1 MDYKVVT
8 SCRICGSTDLHSY
21 LNLGETP
28 LANALLDHPDSEYC
42 TYPLELLFCTEC
54 SLSQLSIVVDPA
66 ILYKDYPYHSSVSE
80 TFKTHCREMAKD
92 VKAIIDSNK
101 PWKPIENTKEGTLSG
116 GFHDLTHSV
125 LDIACN
131 DGCLLNEFRNE
142 GFNVMGVEPS
152 TNLANISSSKG
163 ITTINDFWNE
173 ESSRYIPLCDVVT
186 ATNVLA
192 HVDDVKGFISAARR
206 KLSSYKNGI
215 IVIEVPYA
223 YNMITKTQFDTV
235 YHEHLSYFTFKSLQT
250 LFNSCGMRI
259 FRVDQ
264 MAIHGGSLRVYASPF
279 YYEEDSSVQDL
290 EHFEES
296 SGILTFPKYLNY
308 STDVEQIKEN
318 LKLLIDWI
326 RENGKRI
333 MGYGASAKG
342 INLINY
348 CGFKPSDI
356 LEIVDDTPHK
366 QGKFIPRSSIPIKSM
381 SSFDHYKP
389 DYILILA
396 WNFAEELMRNT
407 EFHKARGGKYII
419 PIPTVRII

>member
-163 ITTINDFWNE
+163 ITTVNDFWSE
-173 ESSRYIPLCDVVT
+173 ESSRNIPLCDVVT

-192 HVDDVKGFISAARR
+192 HVDDPKSFLVSARK

-215 IVIEVPYA
+215 IVVEVPYA
-223 YNMITKTQFDTV
+223 YNMITNVQFDTV
-235 YHEHLSYFTFKSLQT
+235 YHEHLSYFTLKSLQT

-264 MAIHGGSLRVYASPF
+264 KDIHGGSLRVYASPF
-279 YYEEDSSVQDL
+279 YYKEHESVSEL
-290 EHFEES
+290 EQFEEN

-308 STDVEQIKEN
+308 SRDVEQIKEN
-318 LKLLIDWI
+318 LILLIEWI
-326 RENGKRI
+326 RENGKRVV
-333 MGYGASAKG
+333 GYGASAKG

-348 CGFKPSDI
+348 CGFKPSDL
-356 LEIVDDTPHK
+356 LEVIDDTPHK
-366 QGKFIPRSSIPIKSM
+366 QGKYIPKSGIPIVTRAAL
-381 SSFDHYKP
+381 DYCRP

-396 WNFAEELMRNT
+396 WNFADELMKNCDLQRT
-407 EFHKARGGKYII
+407 RGCKFII
-419 PIPTVRII
+419 PIPSMRIV